1 MTYQID
7 TIVKDEVIETVTT
20 NDVRWA
26 SLYLMK
32 AKQHCLTSIGKI
44 YEVDQEGNKKELF
57 W

>member
-7 TIVKDEVIETVTT
+7 TIVKDKVIETITT
-20 NDVRWA
+20 DDIRWA
-26 SLYLMK
+26 LWCLMK

-44 YEVDQEGNKKELF
+44 YEVDNAGSKKELF